1 MICVSIGRTRHKM
14 VVAEQRY
21 LADKGA
27 ELVELRLDWLS
38 GMPKLDQL
46 IQDRPTPVIIT
57 LRRQSDRGR
66 WRGTEEQRLTILRSA
81 IVAGVEYVDLEADI
95 AKQVRRY
102 GETKRIISHHDFEE
116 TPDDLEEIYRQLCG
130 LDPDIVKL
138 VTMANAPSDII
149 RLLRLVK
156 NATVPTI
163 GFCMGEFGVASR
175 ILCGKYGSPFTYAT
189 FSEDRELAPGQLSF
203 EQMKD
208 IYHYDDINIKTDV
221 YGVLGD
227 PIAHS
232 MSPQIHN
239 AAFRNRSI
247 NSVYL
252 PFRVAKHALKAT
264 LDDFEWLG
272 IRGYSVTIPHKEE
285 VISKAELKDASVNEI
300 GAANTLY
307 RGADESWCAS
317 NTDYD
322 SAMQTIKLG
331 VLGDPQATDDE
342 IDDVSLAGMKIL
354 LLGAGGVAR
363 AISRGVVLQG
373 AALTICSRTHKRAVA
388 LAEELGCQ
396 QVLWENR
403 GSAFADILI
412 NCTPVGMHPNVD
424 ETPFEAHWLREG
436 MLVFDTVY
444 NPENTLL
451 LKQAKERECRIA
463 SGLEM
468 FVRQAA
474 LQFERFTGGPAPV
487 ETMRESVRRTISPVK
502 Y

>member
-1 MICVSIGRTRHKM
+1 M
-14 VVAEQRY
+14 VVAEHKF
-21 LADKGA
+21 LAEKGA

-46 IQDRPTPVIIT
+46 IQDRPTPVVIA

-66 WRGTEEQRLTILRSA
+66 WRGSEEQRLTILRSA
-81 IVAGVEYVDLEADI
+81 IVAGVEYIDLEADI
-95 AKQVRRY
+95 AKLIPRY
-102 GETKRIISHHDFEE
+102 GDTKRIISHHDFEE
-116 TPDDLEEIYRQLCG
+116 TPDDLEEIHRRLCG

-138 VTMANAPSDII
+138 VTMANAPSDMI
-149 RLLRLVK
+149 RVLRLVK
-156 NATVPTI
+156 NSTVPTV
-163 GFCMGEFGVASR
+163 GFCMGELGVASR
-175 ILCGKYGSPFTYAT
+175 VLCGKFGSPFTYAT

-203 EQMKD
+203 EQMKE
-208 IYHYDDINIKTDV
+208 IYHYDDITAGTHV

-232 MSPQIHN
+232 MSPRIHN
-239 AAFRNRSI
+239 AAFKDKGI
-247 NSVYL
+247 DAVYL
-252 PFRVAKHALKAT
+252 PFRVAKHALKGT
-264 LDDFEWLG
+264 LEDFEWLD

-285 VISKAELKDASVNEI
+285 IIGKAEFKDASVDEI

-307 RGADESWCAS
+307 RGADGAWCAS

-331 VLGDPQATDDE
+331 MVDSPNPTDEE
-342 IDDVSLAGMKIL
+342 IDEVSLAGLRIL
-354 LLGAGGVAR
+354 MLGAGGVAR
-363 AISRGVVLQG
+363 AIGRGSVLAG
-373 AALTICSRTHKRAVA
+373 AALTICSRTHKRTVA

-403 GSAFADILI
+403 GSVFADILI

-424 ETPFEAHWLREG
+424 ETPFKDHWLREE

-444 NPENTLL
+444 NPENTLF
-451 LKQAKERECRIA
+451 LKHAKQRECRVA
-463 SGLEM
+463 SGVEM

-474 LQFERFTGGPAPV
+474 MQFERFTDGPAPI
-487 ETMRESVRRTISPVK
+487 EAMRDTVRRAISAVK